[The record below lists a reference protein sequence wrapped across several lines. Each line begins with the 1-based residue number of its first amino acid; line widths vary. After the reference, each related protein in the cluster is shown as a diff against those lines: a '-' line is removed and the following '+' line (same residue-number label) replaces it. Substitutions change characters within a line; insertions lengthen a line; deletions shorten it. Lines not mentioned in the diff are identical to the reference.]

1 MGGAATADRRRAAVS
16 VLEREM
22 KGCTRR
28 LLPGAAALAVLGV
41 FLWWGLFAPAG
52 TVFQLYDR
60 RNEKVVLEVPA
71 GPGDQFRLEIEH
83 SFEHIPWLEFY
94 TVLPDGS
101 FNLDKIAVAGY
112 GAGIPAE
119 MDVPTRIED
128 GMVWMED
135 INSVFPELKWL
146 TSDTYMKGLELNGE
160 EIFDFRTLPNASRI
174 RGSIIEKR
182 GHFFHG

>member
-1 MGGAATADRRRAAVS
+1 
-16 VLEREM
+16 M

-71 GPGDQFRLEIEH
+71 GPGDQFKLEIEH

-101 FNLDKIAVAGY
+101 VNLDKIAVAGY

>member
-1 MGGAATADRRRAAVS
+1 M
-16 VLEREM
+16 
-22 KGCTRR
+22 
-28 LLPGAAALAVLGV
+28 
-41 FLWWGLFAPAG
+41 
-52 TVFQLYDR
+52 
-60 RNEKVVLEVPA
+60 
-71 GPGDQFRLEIEH
+71 LEIEH

>member
-1 MGGAATADRRRAAVS
+1 MGGAAAEDRLRAAVS

-71 GPGDQFRLEIEH
+71 GPGDQFKLEIEH

-94 TVLPDGS
+94 TVLPDCS

-128 GMVWMED
+128 GMVWMEN

>member
-1 MGGAATADRRRAAVS
+1 
-16 VLEREM
+16 M
-22 KGCTRR
+22 KR
-28 LLPGAAALAVLGV
+28 LSGRV
-41 FLWWGLFAPAG
+41 FLWAVILALSGGLVWWAFFAPAG
-52 TVFQLYDR
+52 TVFRLYDR
-60 RNEKVVLEVPA
+60 DRDQVVLAVPIKA
-71 GPGDQFRLEIEH
+71 GDQLSLEIEH

-174 RGSIIEKR
+174 RGSIIERR

>member
-1 MGGAATADRRRAAVS
+1 MGGAAAEDRRRAAES

-101 FNLDKIAVAGY
+101 
-112 GAGIPAE
+112 
-119 MDVPTRIED
+119 
-128 GMVWMED
+128 
-135 INSVFPELKWL
+135 
-146 TSDTYMKGLELNGE
+146 
-160 EIFDFRTLPNASRI
+160 
-174 RGSIIEKR
+174 
-182 GHFFHG
+182 

>member
-1 MGGAATADRRRAAVS
+1 MKRCTA
-16 VLEREM
+16 
-22 KGCTRR
+22 C
-28 LLPGAAALAVLGV
+28 LLPGAAALAVLGI

-60 RNEKVVLEVPA
+60 ENEAVVLEVPA

-174 RGSIIEKR
+174 WGSIIERR